1 MQSIKTSIQ
10 ALLRIGLV
18 STVILLALGSL
29 LHVLGLEQASQL
41 TLLLGVWALMLTP
54 ILRVLISLIFFYQE
68 KDRLYMAITLLV
80 LVIIALSIVFA

>member
-18 STVILLALGSL
+18 LTVILLTLGSF
-29 LHVLGLEQASQL
+29 LHVLGLEQVSQL
-41 TLLLGVWALMLTP
+41 TLLLGAWTLLLTP

-68 KDRLYMAITLLV
+68 KDRLYLAITLLV
-80 LVIIALSIVFA
+80 LAIIGLSIVFA

>member
-18 STVILLALGSL
+18 LTVILLALGSF
-29 LHVLGLEQASQL
+29 LHVLGLEQVSQL
-41 TLLLGVWALMLTP
+41 TLLLGAWALLLTP

-68 KDRLYMAITLLV
+68 KDRLYLAITLLV
-80 LVIIALSIVFA
+80 LAIIGLSIVFA

>member
-10 ALLRIGLV
+10 ALLRIGLL
-18 STVILLALGSL
+18 STVMLLALGSF

-41 TLLLGVWALMLTP
+41 TLLLGVWALLLTP

-68 KDRLYMAITLLV
+68 KDRLYLAITLLV
-80 LVIIALSIVFA
+80 LAIIALSIVFA

>member
-18 STVILLALGSL
+18 LTVILLALGSF
-29 LHVLGLEQASQL
+29 LHVLGLEQVSQL
-41 TLLLGVWALMLTP
+41 TLLLGAWTLLLTP

-68 KDRLYMAITLLV
+68 KDR
-80 LVIIALSIVFA
+80 

>member
-41 TLLLGVWALMLTP
+41 TLLFGVWALMLTP

-80 LVIIALSIVFA
+80 LVIITLSIVFA